1 MKKALLFIYIAFFG
15 FLTHPSAGAA
25 AGQRA
30 TVQPSTTRPTDVAAH
45 SADSIP
51 LMNGHHPYTV
61 ANTHSHNDYEQA
73 TPFWLAYGQQ
83 FGSIEADIWWVGGK
97 MLIGHNT
104 EEIKSGRTL
113 DEYYLKPLLSCILK
127 NNGHPYADTARQL
140 SMLIDVKTDSIAT
153 LDALMDLL
161 KKYPLLVN
169 TASIRWVISG
179 RRPVPSLFISYPSF
193 ISFDGVLHSDYSPE
207 ALTKIVMM
215 SDDLH
220 YYTHWNGLTTIP
232 AADLPALQ
240 QAITRSHG
248 LQKPVRF
255 WDAPDFP
262 QAWSQLIK
270 LQVDYLNTDHIR
282 QLADFL
288 RSGAIPE

>member
-1 MKKALLFIYIAFFG
+1 MKTAAFFIG
-15 FLTHPSAGAA
+15 FFFCAAMSPQHATAHP
-25 AGQRA
+25 
-30 TVQPSTTRPTDVAAH
+30 
-45 SADSIP
+45 ADSIP
-51 LMNGHHPYTV
+51 LMNGHRAYTV

-83 FGSIEADIWWVGGK
+83 FGSIEADIFWINGQMLVGHS
-97 MLIGHNT
+97 L

-113 DEYYLKPLLSCILK
+113 EEYYLMPLLSCIMK
-127 NNGHPYADTARQL
+127 NGGHPYADTTRQL
-140 SMLIDVKTDSIAT
+140 QMLIDVKTDSIAT
-153 LDALMDLL
+153 LNALIDLL
-161 KKYPLLVN
+161 KKYPVLVH
-169 TASIRWVISG
+169 TPSIKWVISG
-179 RRPVPSLFISYPSF
+179 RRPVPALFTSYPSF
-193 ISFDGVLHSDYSPE
+193 IEFDGILHSDYSPE

-220 YYTHWNGLTTIP
+220 YYTHWNGLTNIP

-240 QAITRSHG
+240 EAINRSHA

-262 QAWSQLIK
+262 NAWGQLIQ
-270 LQVDYLNTDHIR
+270 LRVDFINTDHIR

-288 RSGAIPE
+288 HNRTE